1 MQDEFKEFSQW
12 RIQLIATGVVL
23 AIEEV
28 GLFGIIILAEREH
41 IRLPVLLTVVTALVA
56 TIPWSSA
63 WHGYRRIKAMAL
75 RDEMSQEAVAEVWR
89 IVGPAL
95 ACAYVVVLLCEIQL
109 ANVLRPL

>member
-56 TIPWSSA
+56 TIPWRSA
-63 WHGYRRIKAMAL
+63 WDGYRRIKAMAL

>member
-56 TIPWSSA
+56 TIPWRSA
-63 WHGYRRIKAMAL
+63 WDGYRRIKAMAL
-75 RDEMSQEAVAEVWR
+75 RDEMSQEAVAKVWR

>member
-12 RIQLIATGVVL
+12 RIQLIATGVLV
-23 AIEEV
+23 AILEV
-28 GLFGIIILAEREH
+28 GLFGIVILAERVH
-41 IRLPVLLTVVTALVA
+41 IRIPVLMTVVTALVA

-75 RDEMSQEAVAEVWR
+75 RDEMSQEAVAAAWR
-89 IVGPAL
+89 IVRPAFTSPYIVL
-95 ACAYVVVLLCEIQL
+95 LLCEIQL

>member
-12 RIQLIATGVVL
+12 RIQLIATGVLV
-23 AIEEV
+23 AILEV
-28 GLFGIIILAEREH
+28 GLFGIVILAEREH

-56 TIPWSSA
+56 TIPWRSA
-63 WHGYRRIKAMAL
+63 WDGYRRIKAMAL